1 MTSELMVENVV
12 LQNTQSFLLL
22 IEEKIGEK
30 KKQNRQRK
38 QKAYAYRSSNRS
50 AIIVNIS

>member
-30 KKQNRQRK
+30 RNRTGRGSRK
-38 QKAYAYRSSNRS
+38 HMHIEVLTNQQ
-50 AIIVNIS
+50 